1 MIAGNMIAGHAA
13 QPSLQLPSGL
23 TLYFARHGQTKAN
36 LEKRFSGKK
45 DTPLTSLGREQAREI
60 GQVLR
65 RELGTRPGIAC
76 VASPL
81 ERARTTMEIARG
93 VLELPAEG
101 YTTDLRIQE
110 IDLGQWDQLTDA
122 EARVLDP
129 VYYDRRAG
137 DKWNVPALGG
147 EDYEDVA
154 TRLIA
159 WIGSLRTDT
168 FAVSHGAATR
178 ILRGLFLGL
187 DAAHMSAL
195 DEPQGVVFR
204 VQGANITQLPGT
216 GGAVSNPG
224 SMG

>member
-1 MIAGNMIAGHAA
+1 M
-13 QPSLQLPSGL
+13 PLKLRDGL
-23 TLYFARHGQTKAN
+23 TLYFSRHGQTQAN

-45 DTPLTSLGREQAREI
+45 NTPLTPLGREQAQEI
-60 GQVLR
+60 GQVLK
-65 RELGTRPGIAC
+65 RELGAKPAIAC

-81 ERARTTMEIARG
+81 ERACTTMEIARA
-93 VLELPAEG
+93 VLELPAKG
-101 YTTDLRIQE
+101 YSTDPRIQE
-110 IDLGQWDQLTDA
+110 IDLGRWDQLTDD
-122 EARVLDP
+122 EARALDP
-129 VYYDRRAG
+129 AYYDRRAA

-159 WIGSLRTDT
+159 WAASLEADT

-187 DAAHMSAL
+187 DAPRMSAL

-204 VQGANITQLPGT
+204 VRGAEITQLPGT

>member
-1 MIAGNMIAGHAA
+1 MPLELA
-13 QPSLQLPSGL
+13 PGL
-23 TLYFARHGQTKAN
+23 TLYFSRHGQTEAN
-36 LEKRFSGKK
+36 LEKRFSGKR
-45 DTPLTSLGREQAREI
+45 DTPLTALGREQAREI

-65 RELGTRPGIAC
+65 RELGAKPAIAC

-81 ERARTTMEIARG
+81 QRARTTMEIARG
-93 VLELPAEG
+93 VLELPLND
-101 YTTDLRIQE
+101 YTTDARIQE
-110 IDLGQWDQLTDA
+110 IDLGCWDQLTDQ
-122 EARVLDP
+122 EARALDP
-129 VYYDRRAG
+129 AYFDRRAD

-147 EDYEDVA
+147 ENYEQVA
-154 TRLIA
+154 ARLTSWIA
-159 WIGSLRTDT
+159 SLKTDT

-204 VQGANITQLPGT
+204 VRGMDVVQLPPA
-216 GGAVSNPG
+216 GGAVSNPA

>member
-1 MIAGNMIAGHAA
+1 MPLEI
-13 QPSLQLPSGL
+13 PPGL
-23 TLYFARHGQTKAN
+23 TLYFARHGQTQAN

-45 DTPLTSLGREQAREI
+45 DTPLTPVGREQAAEI
-60 GQVLR
+60 GSVLK
-65 RELGTRPGIAC
+65 RELGIRPRVAC

-81 ERARTTMEIARG
+81 QRARTTMEIARH

-101 YTTDLRIQE
+101 CTIDPRIQE
-110 IDLGQWDQLTDA
+110 IDLGQWDQLTDT
-122 EARVLDP
+122 EARALDP
-129 VYYDRRAG
+129 AYYDRRAA

-147 EDYEDVA
+147 ENYEDVA
-154 TRLIA
+154 TRLTA
-159 WIGSLRTDT
+159 WIVGLETDT

-187 DAAHMSAL
+187 DAARMSAL

-204 VQGANITQLPGT
+204 VRGGEIVQLPGA
-216 GGAVSNPG
+216 GGVVSNPG

>member
-1 MIAGNMIAGHAA
+1 MPLKIKE
-13 QPSLQLPSGL
+13 GL
-23 TLYFARHGQTKAN
+23 TLYFSRHGQTQAN

-45 DTPLTSLGREQAREI
+45 NTPLTPLGREQAQEI
-60 GQVLR
+60 GQVLKR
-65 RELGTRPGIAC
+65 ALGVKPAIAC

-81 ERARTTMEIARG
+81 ERARTTMEIARI
-93 VLELPAEG
+93 VLELPAKG
-101 YTTDLRIQE
+101 YTTDPRIQE

-122 EARVLDP
+122 EARALDP
-129 VYYDRRAG
+129 AYYDRRAAN
-137 DKWNVPALGG
+137 KWNVPALGG
-147 EDYEDVA
+147 EDYEGVA

-159 WIGSLRTDT
+159 WVASLEADT

-187 DAAHMSAL
+187 DAASMSAL

-204 VQGANITQLPGT
+204 VQGADITQLPGT

>member
-1 MIAGNMIAGHAA
+1 MRSIEKIKLAD
-13 QPSLQLPSGL
+13 GL
-23 TLYFARHGQTKAN
+23 TLYFARHGQTRAN

-45 DTPLTSLGREQAREI
+45 DTPLTALGREQAHEI

-65 RELGTRPGIAC
+65 RELGAKPVIAC
-76 VASPL
+76 IASPL

-93 VLELPAEG
+93 VLELPVKG
-101 YTTDLRIQE
+101 YTTDPRIQE
-110 IDLGQWDQLTDA
+110 IDLGQWDQLTQD
-122 EARVLDP
+122 EARAIDP
-129 VYYDRRAG
+129 AYYDRRAA

-147 EDYEDVA
+147 EDYEEVA
-154 TRLIA
+154 ARLIA
-159 WIGSLRTDT
+159 WIGSLGTDT

-204 VQGANITQLPGT
+204 VQGASITQLPGT